1 MSSCTLKVE
10 THEYLFFYCIF
21 PSGIWSYFLG
31 KNGVRRSVLCL
42 RDEVRWATVHRNGT
56 NLLDLV
62 YKQAVFG
69 SLHVSYLVREE
80 HSNFPRH

>member
-1 MSSCTLKVE
+1 M
-10 THEYLFFYCIF
+10 
-21 PSGIWSYFLG
+21 
-31 KNGVRRSVLCL
+31 RRSVLCL
-42 RDEVRWATVHRNGT
+42 RDEVQWATVHRNGT

-62 YKQAVFG
+62 YKQAVFD